1 MSSSFQPIPAKLTAT
16 IISLQYVDM
25 RELLQDNLGL
35 LKNLEDLDTK
45 LVSASLPSAARP
57 KLREVKDI
65 LTWVSCF
72 TTYIAVVSQAHPHLV
87 QQRLAY
93 MALIVREARRNG
105 GDGWR
110 SYDIIFRQNAAVSSL
125 VDWSQ
130 LDSALYSSTFL
141 AQRTQFGLFCHHCY
155 GVDHS
160 TKECALQPFAATSDS
175 APSPKKY
182 VVPSIYKQSF
192 FKKASAESIPIC
204 LSWNKGAC
212 IKGNSCKYRHSCV
225 ICPGNHP
232 ACQCPEAPPSSR
244 FKRSVSSSS

>member
-1 MSSSFQPIPAKLTAT
+1 MSSSFQPIPAKLTAK

-65 LTWVSCF
+65 LTWVLCF

-130 LDSALYSSTFL
+130 PCIRPRSWLSVPNSAYSVTI
-141 AQRTQFGLFCHHCY
+141 AM
-155 GVDHS
+155 V
-160 TKECALQPFAATSDS
+160 
-175 APSPKKY
+175 
-182 VVPSIYKQSF
+182 
-192 FKKASAESIPIC
+192 
-204 LSWNKGAC
+204 
-212 IKGNSCKYRHSCV
+212 
-225 ICPGNHP
+225 
-232 ACQCPEAPPSSR
+232 
-244 FKRSVSSSS
+244 